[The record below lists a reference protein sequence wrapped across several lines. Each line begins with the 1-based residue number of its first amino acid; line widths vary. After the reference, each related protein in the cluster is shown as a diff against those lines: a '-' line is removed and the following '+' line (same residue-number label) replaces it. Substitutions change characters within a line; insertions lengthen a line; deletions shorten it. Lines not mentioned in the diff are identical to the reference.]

1 MLEARQTSWTAI
13 LDAVRLE
20 SGADPAAATDQLRD
34 MVRPAGTGQGKA
46 GG

>member
-1 MLEARQTSWTAI
+1 MARQTSWTAI

-20 SGADPAAATDQLRD
+20 PGADPAAATTDQLRD
-34 MVRPAGTGQGKA
+34 MVRSAGTGQGKA